1 MHGVQVQV
9 QDCKAVGGEHDEL
22 DPRPGGDVDDYVHA
36 HPAVGPG
43 TCLPLG
49 HFLVN

>member
-1 MHGVQVQV
+1 MHGVQVPV
-9 QDCKAVGGEHDEL
+9 QDCNTVGGEHDEP
-22 DPRPGGDVDDYVHA
+22 DHRPAGDVDDYVQA

-43 TCLPLG
+43 TCLPFG